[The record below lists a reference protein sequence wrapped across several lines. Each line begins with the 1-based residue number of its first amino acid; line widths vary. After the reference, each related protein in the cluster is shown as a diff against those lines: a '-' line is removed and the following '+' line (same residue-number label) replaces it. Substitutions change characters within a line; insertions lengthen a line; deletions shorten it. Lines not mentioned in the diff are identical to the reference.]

1 MADFMKQQI
10 NGNDILYYFLKSML
24 DVEKELALDFIRK
37 IIISLGIWMAPDFYK
52 HLPVFSPF
60 VIRDTKCRGNKEKNM
75 PERWGE
81 PTEKGYFKDDNSIIK
96 GFVRSFTIHSPFKS
110 YNKCKI
116 GNAYVASHVWRRP
129 LGFSTNE
136 DLTAKNPWLNSFV
149 PNLVWLPQQL
159 SKLSDREG
167 GYVQT
172 FIQKVSYQIYHDIP
186 TDCPSLT
193 NSLWSKLPLEDIS
206 DAEKITLDNI
216 SFFIYDEKAIK
227 RRKSIILNVINALQ
241 QRISGK
247 IISSKVVSDRY
258 TSGLNSLSSNNL
270 IDLKNDLENYIS
282 QLSQI

>member
-1 MADFMKQQI
+1 MK
-10 NGNDILYYFLKSML
+10 L
-24 DVEKELALDFIRK
+24 LA
-37 IIISLGIWMAPDFYK
+37 W
-52 HLPVFSPF
+52 VFCG
-60 VIRDTKCRGNKEKNM
+60 VLLLTG
-75 PERWGE
+75 
-81 PTEKGYFKDDNSIIK
+81 
-96 GFVRSFTIHSPFKS
+96 
-110 YNKCKI
+110 
-116 GNAYVASHVWRRP
+116 VASFGAPVYRAGDKVSSARSIWH
-129 LGFSTNE
+129 GE
-136 DLTAKNPWLNSFV
+136 
-149 PNLVWLPQQL
+149 L
-159 SKLSDREG
+159 SA